1 LTQFSKTRS
10 AVVTLVN
17 PRSRSVLVASAQ
29 RPPVLQFSVS
39 CLPQAFGLPYGAVV
53 LAVVVM
59 ALGAFLGAEW
69 SERKFAH
76 LRPR

>member
-1 LTQFSKTRS
+1 
-10 AVVTLVN
+10 
-17 PRSRSVLVASAQ
+17 LVASAQ